1 MKVAT
6 FGRRCFICEP
16 CREVR
21 QLLDVSDLKKQMP
34 WSNLYKPEANRTPV
48 LNEPVGR
55 SAQLPAKCC

>member
-6 FGRRCFICEP
+6 FGRRCFVCEP

-21 QLLDVSDLKKQMP
+21 QLLDVNGLEKQLPWSDLYE
-34 WSNLYKPEANRTPV
+34 LEANRTPA

-55 SAQLPAKCC
+55 

>member
-6 FGRRCFICEP
+6 LGRRSFVCEP

-21 QLLDVSDLKKQMP
+21 QLLDVIDLEKQLSWSDRYE
-34 WSNLYKPEANRTPV
+34 SEANRTPA

-55 SAQLPAKCC
+55 